1 MKTAISAVLLLGF
14 GMGCLSAC
22 AGSVT
27 YPPPEG
33 STELGEAAPKP
44 VPTLMTRAIRFA
56 RDRYGDD
63 DAFAINLPPGTPA
76 AVYDEVIARLGAG
89 RPMLEVGE
97 TAYHVTKVILRWS
110 DAKVDLVYPRADGYY
125 DFVTISFRRDLV
137 RGYEFAGTRLWRTGN
152 RPPPPHYAPQP
163 VEAQAP
169 PEEASPP
176 QAASADDIEK

>member
-27 YPPPEG
+27 YPPPG
-33 STELGEAAPKP
+33 RSTELGEAARKP
-44 VPTLMTRAIRFA
+44 VPTLMTKAIRFA
-56 RDRYGDD
+56 QDRYGDD

-76 AVYDEVIARLGAG
+76 VVYDEVIARLGAG

-97 TAYHVTKVILRWS
+97 RAYHVTKVTLRGS
-110 DAKVDLVYPRADGYY
+110 VAKVDLVYPRADGYY
-125 DFVTISFRRDLV
+125 EFVTISFRRDLV

-163 VEAQAP
+163 AEAQAA
-169 PEEASPP
+169 PEEASRP